1 MKYFVPTGVTG
12 KAGEYYFAYW
22 ILRHFQWPC
31 RILDIDVGIDAQ
43 VEVFEDGI
51 STGNFFAVQIKSTT
65 GSIPDIQISL
75 TDFEYWQQ
83 IENNVILVSIVFYEN
98 GKEPCIYWKYF
109 SNDQL
114 NIIINRA
121 KTNNFSSKL
130 IKFLDSDKLE
140 IESKAAW
147 VDYLISESDNTL
159 IQIATS
165 LMEMI
170 KSYNLH
176 TSIEEDYEELGLR
189 QDYITLNQEI
199 DKINGIF
206 LDYEKLL
213 DATQYDRRLKIRAKV
228 ISEALDL
235 SEKSRN
241 SLLRMF
247 DHAFDSIKEERVPE
261 EILPRN
267 LSKEIRSRTEDWI
280 ALFTGY

>member
-1 MKYFVPTGVTG
+1 MKFFVPTGVTG

-51 STGNFFAVQIKSTT
+51 STGNFFAVQIKSTI
-65 GSIPDIQISL
+65 GSTPDIQISL
-75 TDFEYWQQ
+75 SDFEYWQQ
-83 IENNVILVSIVFYEN
+83 IENNVILVSILFFEN

-114 NIIINRA
+114 SIIINHA
-121 KTNNFSSKL
+121 KSNNFSSKL

-140 IESKAAW
+140 LESKAAW
-147 VDYLISESDNTL
+147 VDSLISESDNTM
-159 IQIATS
+159 IRIATS
-165 LMEMI
+165 LIEVI
-170 KSYNLH
+170 EKYNLYNF
-176 TSIEEDYEELGLR
+176 IEEDYEEQDLR
-189 QDYITLNQEI
+189 KDYITFSQEI
-199 DKINGIF
+199 DEINSIF

-213 DATQYDRRLKIRAKV
+213 DAAQYDRRLKIRAKV
-228 ISEALDL
+228 IGDALDI
-235 SEKSRN
+235 SEKSKG
-241 SLLRMF
+241 SLLCMF

-267 LSKEIRSRTEDWI
+267 LSKEIRYRTEDWI
-280 ALFTGY
+280 ALFTSY